1 MDASEVDA
9 TAGLPSIEEMVYLDQ
24 PFDFTQLS
32 LEQLEIEKLKLEIAL
47 RQEELRKV
55 RLDRRALEH
64 MNAAAAA
71 AVAAHHQQQNTPP
84 DAPTD

>member
-1 MDASEVDA
+1 MGHV
-9 TAGLPSIEEMVYLDQ
+9 M
-24 PFDFTQLS
+24 F
-32 LEQLEIEKLKLEIAL
+32 

>member
-1 MDASEVDA
+1 MDATDVDV

-47 RQEELRKV
+47 RQEEIRKV

-71 AVAAHHQQQNTPP
+71 AVAAHQQQNTPP
-84 DAPTD
+84 DQATD